1 MHTWAR
7 FFNWSFGFGNLPIKL
22 KAYTHTPLVLGNL
35 PIKIL
40 WSVTK
45 GWPTMRVTVHMY
57 MISFQSAAKG
67 TITQCCFMCKVEWES
82 MGAGEQ
88 LSMN

>member
-1 MHTWAR
+1 M
-7 FFNWSFGFGNLPIKL
+7 S
-22 KAYTHTPLVLGNL
+22 
-35 PIKIL
+35 
-40 WSVTK
+40 
-45 GWPTMRVTVHMY
+45 VTVHMY